1 MTSTLAGPAVVDDGL
16 PAARPRATLTGL
28 DLLAGG
34 ALLVVSLVA
43 WASLALAHVG
53 HHSVPGVA
61 ALTLVALAAGALLVA
76 RRAPFR
82 VRADL
87 PGVVVALGCAAVAAA
102 LTFPGFSY
110 GVVDKDPGVYVAH
123 AAEISRTGSF
133 SFVDPVLASG
143 APVQLLGPGARLGGI
158 WVHGAKDADGSCG
171 NRNDGCLI
179 IPQFYHLWPAL
190 LATSYDLGG
199 HSALFWTVPVPAVLS
214 VLLMVAVLR
223 RVADALLGVVR
234 AGGQADDRAP
244 PGLAGLA
251 AGLAGGLLLATNMLQ
266 VWQSRFPTTEVL
278 AQSLYLGALL
288 GIVVALQTGWRP
300 AAGLAGLWVGI
311 GWLNRADG
319 VLLVVM
325 AVGVGALLLAVRRW
339 DGRAWWAA
347 AGLGIV
353 LPHALRQAY
362 DYAAFYSQANDVPS
376 KGVLAA
382 VCVAL
387 LLAGAAVGVVDS
399 LVVRRRGAGLVA
411 LAQARRAQL
420 VLGVL
425 VVLGAAGL
433 LALGYLRPRLFG
445 EARFDYLGRDV
456 RSFDEQIMKRL
467 TWFFTLPGFAV
478 MLAGVA
484 VVGLRRWRASVWAV
498 VLPTLVLFPLYA
510 YNARNSTRLLWWTRR
525 YVPTVMPGI
534 LLLVALALAF
544 AVVWRFRGRALLRV
558 PAVLVLGGL
567 VAVFLSQSLPL
578 RSHDEWDGS
587 VEVAEQVSALSP
599 GKVGLYLWEPNQ
611 GCCTGPTQL
620 FSIPVWLAEGELSVL
635 LPGDPAIRARTI
647 ADYRKVFP
655 DMPVFVVADKGQLPD
670 GIDPAAVTPVLDRR
684 YALPMWE
691 ESDFERPDEAKV
703 VRGQLSVWRL
713 TGT

>member
-1 MTSTLAGPAVVDDGL
+1 M
-16 PAARPRATLTGL
+16 
-28 DLLAGG
+28 
-34 ALLVVSLVA
+34 
-43 WASLALAHVG
+43 
-53 HHSVPGVA
+53 
-61 ALTLVALAAGALLVA
+61 
-76 RRAPFR
+76 
-82 VRADL
+82 
-87 PGVVVALGCAAVAAA
+87 
-102 LTFPGFSY
+102 
-110 GVVDKDPGVYVAH
+110 YVAH

-133 SFVDPVLASG
+133 SFVDPVLESG
-143 APVQLLGPGARLGGI
+143 APVQLIGPGARLGGVWI
-158 WVHGAKDADGSCG
+158 HGTKDADGSCG
-171 NRNDGCLI
+171 NRKDGCLI

-199 HSALFWTVPVPAVLS
+199 HTALFWTVPIPAVLS
-214 VLLMVAVLR
+214 VLLLVAVLR
-223 RVADALLGVVR
+223 RVGDALLG
-234 AGGQADDRAP
+234 AP
-244 PGLAGLA
+244 RGLGGLA
-251 AGLAGGLLLATNMLQ
+251 AGVAGGLLLATNMLQ

-278 AQSLYLGALL
+278 AQSLYLGVLL

-325 AVGVGALLLAVRRW
+325 AVGVAALLLAVRRW

-347 AGLGIV
+347 AGLGVV

-362 DYAAFYSQANDVPS
+362 DYAAFYSQANDVPTE
-376 KGVLAA
+376 KVLAV
-382 VCVAL
+382 VCAGL
-387 LLAGAAVGVVDS
+387 LVAGAAIGVVEGALARRGS
-399 LVVRRRGAGLVA
+399 GLVVLAGSRRV
-411 LAQARRAQL
+411 QT
-420 VLGVL
+420 VVGVL

-433 LALGYLRPRLFG
+433 MALGYLRPRLFG

-456 RSFDEQIMKRL
+456 RSFDEQIMQRL

-478 MLAGVA
+478 MLLGVA

-510 YNARNSTRLLWWTRR
+510 YSARNSTRLLWWTRR

-544 AVVWRFRGRALLRV
+544 AVVWRFRGRAVLRV
-558 PAVLVLGGL
+558 PAVLALGGL

-587 VEVAEQVSALSP
+587 VEVAQRVSALSP
-599 GKVGLYLWEPNQ
+599 GQTGLYLWEPNQ
-611 GCCTGPTQL
+611 GCCVGPTQL

-635 LPGDPAIRARTI
+635 LPVDPARRASI
-647 ADYRKVFP
+647 VADYRQRFP
-655 DMPVFVVADKGQLPD
+655 DMPVFIAGDKGQLPE
-670 GIDPAAVTPVLDRR
+670 GILPSSVTPVLDER
-684 YALPMWE
+684 YELPMWE
-691 ESDFERPDEAKV
+691 ESDFARPDEAKTV
-703 VRGQLSVWRL
+703 KGQLSVWRV